1 MTVVPFPKTMSMQY
15 ASWCAAFS
23 TAFMVEKQDHWGTL
37 TGGNF
42 RACMAAGFETGQM
55 PSDNLE
61 VSDRVRAYMHRF
73 IKLSSSFVLDVLN
86 ACRWFDQSFRDTY
99 FYLTITNDSPV
110 FLFTLGSG
118 VYFRIQMSAGEAS
131 SVLIETLANRN
142 ACEHRLFICEKFSPE
157 GDLSLPISRFP
168 LTLINNAEQVFFEAA
183 CAAQYGYTITR
194 EEGGI
199 RARYLKQSPDKSSLL
214 TLELI
219 FDTAKFECR
228 QMESSNR

>member
-1 MTVVPFPKTMSMQY
+1 MTVVPFPKTITMQY

-37 TGGNF
+37 AGGSY
-42 RACMAAGFETGQM
+42 RACMDAGFATGQT
-55 PSDNLE
+55 PSDNPE

-73 IKLSSSFVLDVLN
+73 IKLSSSSILDVLN
-86 ACRWFDQSFRDTY
+86 ACRWFDQSIRETN

-118 VYFRIQMSAGEAS
+118 VYFRVQMNAVEAS
-131 SVLIETLANRN
+131 SDLIETLANRN
-142 ACEHRLFICEKFSPE
+142 VREHRLLICEKFSPV
-157 GDLSLPISRFP
+157 GDLPLPISRFP

-183 CAAQYGYTITR
+183 CAAQYGYEIIR
-194 EEGGI
+194 EEGGV

-228 QMESSNR
+228 QMESPNR